1 MPISKPFPIV
11 TEGATTDGR
20 AVSAEWIQQMAAS
33 YDPKTYT
40 ALGNLEHYISM
51 MPDSVFSAYGKV
63 VALSTRV
70 AEVLGEK
77 RLQLMA
83 TFDANDAIV
92 ALQKSGKKMF
102 ASIEVAP
109 NFAQSGKAYLQ
120 GLAFTDHPA
129 SLGTEVMTF
138 AAQAKTNPFATRKHD
153 PANFLSAAEEITL
166 EFEAETKPDN
176 AGETLFSKVKALL
189 NLGSKATDVQF
200 ADQGKAIEAVALSQ
214 KDLLENFASLEQQIA
229 DLSTQSMASEKA
241 IADNATEFAALKQQ
255 LGETDGDSKTRTP
268 ATGAT
273 GKATTDC

>member
-1 MPISKPFPIV
+1 MPISKPFAIV

-20 AVSAEWIQQMAAS
+20 AVSAEWINQMAES

-102 ASIEVAP
+102 ASIEVSP

-138 AAQAKTNPFATRKHD
+138 AAQAKTNPFAGRKRD
-153 PANFLSAAEEITL
+153 AANCLSVAEEITL
-166 EFEAETKPDN
+166 EFEPEASPS
-176 AGETLFSKVKALL
+176 AGESLFSKVKDLL
-189 NLGSKATDVQF
+189 GLGKKDTAAQF
-200 ADQGKAIEAVALSQ
+200 ADQGQAIEAVALSQ
-214 KDLLENFASLEQQIA
+214 KDLLENFASIEQQIA
-229 DLSTQSMASEKA
+229 DLSAAAKTT
-241 IADNATEFAALKQQ
+241 ADAVATTAKEFTEFKASLDTTEDTSHQHSA
-255 LGETDGDSKTRTP
+255 
-268 ATGAT
+268 ATGST
-273 GKATTDC
+273 GQIATDC